1 VLPLLERRC
10 VVCHGCYDAP
20 CQLKLGSWEGLTRGA
35 SQAKVYDGER
45 LLEAQPTRLFEDAE
59 RPSEWRK
66 KGFFPVLNERR
77 EDAESNRLGSLL
89 YRMLALKRRHPL
101 PRQGVLPASFDF
113 SVERKQLCPTLA
125 QMGGFEAQH
134 PDWGMPFGLP
144 GLEPAEEDLVARW
157 LERGANDEG
166 LPPLPPVLQSQV
178 ADWESFMD
186 GDSLKQR
193 LVARYLYEHL
203 FLALLH
209 FDSDPEETRFRLV
222 RSSTPSGQPITVI
235 PTRRPYDD
243 PRVDRVHYR
252 LDRVRESIVEKTDM
266 AYVIGPERLLRL
278 RAIFF
283 DPPYPVVAL
292 PSYEVDVASNPF
304 VAFAAIPAR
313 ARYRFLL
320 DEAQLT
326 MMGFIK
332 GPVCRGQLA
341 LNAIEDQFWVFFAD
355 PDADARDLHDAFLK
369 REAHNLGLPT
379 AWGSASPIVV
389 PWLEYKHRQDDYLV
403 AKSEFL
409 KKELARIK
417 VDLSLIWNGGAS
429 GGRGGANPNA
439 ALTVFRH
446 FDSAS
451 VVQGLVGPPPKTVWV
466 LTYPELERIHYLLV
480 AGYDVFGNIGHHLNT
495 RLYMDF
501 LRMEA
506 EFNFLVLLPR
516 ASRKPVRDFWYRG
529 ASDAVKSHVYG
540 GAAHLDR
547 DTDIVYRTDNPKSE
561 LLMMLSARVAPAL
574 DHTPTVASTVADPAL
589 LRAMGALAGLRGA
602 SLSFLPETVVLRI
615 DGPGAGA
622 RYFTILRNTGHS
634 NVSDLFREDSRV
646 VPAEHTLTVVPGFI
660 GAYPNALY
668 VVPSTMVE
676 ALTATIAGLAS
687 EADYARLLDRF
698 AIRRTNH
705 RFWVYADAMQAA
717 HASSGGGH
725 HGLLDL
731 SRFEN
736 R

>member
-1 VLPLLERRC
+1 
-10 VVCHGCYDAP
+10 
-20 CQLKLGSWEGLTRGA
+20 
-35 SQAKVYDGER
+35 
-45 LLEAQPTRLFEDAE
+45 
-59 RPSEWRK
+59 
-66 KGFFPVLNERR
+66 VLNERR
-77 EDAESNRLGSLL
+77 SDAETNRVGSLL

-101 PRQGVLPASFDF
+101 AEQSVLPVSFDF
-113 SVERKQLCPTLA
+113 GVERKQACPTLA
-125 QMGGFEAQH
+125 QMDGFEAQH

-157 LERGANDEG
+157 LELGASDEG
-166 LPPLPPVLQSQV
+166 LPPLPPVLQAQIV
-178 ADWESFMD
+178 DWESFLG

-209 FDSDPEETRFRLV
+209 FDSDPEQTRFRLV
-222 RSSTPSGQPITVI
+222 RSSTPSGQPIRGI

-243 PRVDRVHYR
+243 PRIDRVYYR

-266 AYVIGPERLLRL
+266 PYVIGPGRLGKL

-283 DPPYPVVAL
+283 DPSYPVVAL

-355 PDADARDLHDAFLK
+355 PDADPRDLQDDFLK

-389 PWLEYKHRQDDYLV
+389 PWLEYKHRQDAYLV
-403 AKSEFL
+403 AKSKFL
-409 KKELARIK
+409 EKELARFK
-417 VDLSLIWNGGAS
+417 VDLSLIWNGGGR
-429 GGRGGANPNA
+429 GGGGGANPNA

-451 VVQGLVGPPPKTVWV
+451 VVQGLVGPAPKTVWV
-466 LTYPELERIHYLLV
+466 LTYPDLERIHYLLV

-516 ASRKPVRDFWYRG
+516 GSRKPVRDFWYRG
-529 ASDAVKSHVYG
+529 ASDAVKNHVYG
-540 GAAHLDR
+540 GAARLDR
-547 DTDIVYRTDNPKSE
+547 ETDIVYRTDDPKSE

-574 DHTPTVASTVADPAL
+574 DHPPTLASTAAASASAL
-589 LRAMGALAGLRGA
+589 RRAMGALAGLRGP
-602 SLSFLPETVVLRI
+602 SLSFLPETVILRI

-622 RYFTILRNTGHS
+622 SYFTILRNTGHR
-634 NVSDLFREDSRV
+634 NVSNLFGEDSRV
-646 VPAEHTLTVVPGFI
+646 LPAEHTLTVVPGFM

-668 VVPSTMVE
+668 VVPSTGVE
-676 ALTATIAGLAS
+676 TLTAAIAGLAS
-687 EADYARLLDRF
+687 AADYARLMDHF
-698 AIRRTNH
+698 AIRRTNR
-705 RFWVYADAMQAA
+705 RFWAYADAMQAA